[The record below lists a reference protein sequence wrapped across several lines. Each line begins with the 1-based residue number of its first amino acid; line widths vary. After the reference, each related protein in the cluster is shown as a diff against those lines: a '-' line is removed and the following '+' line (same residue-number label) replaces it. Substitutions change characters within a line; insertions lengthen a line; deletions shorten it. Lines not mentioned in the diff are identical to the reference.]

1 MKNLRQFGAAVVLT
15 LALFAPALAG
25 QISTGKDDPPPP
37 PSASASLTESGE
49 TTAAQGQISTGYEE
63 ATPPSEVIT
72 GAAFSLLQ
80 AVLSLV

>member
-1 MKNLRQFGAAVVLT
+1 MKNSRQLCAAVVLA
-15 LALFAPALAG
+15 LALSAPAWAG

-37 PSASASLTESGE
+37 QPASASLTEGGE
-49 TTAAQGQISTGYEE
+49 ATAAQGQISTGYEE